1 METSETKI
9 SILILDDHRLIRDTW
24 NFILDLDPR
33 FKVVANCCNGEEA
46 LLLAQ
51 QLNPQIILL
60 DLIMAPMN
68 GFEFLDELNKTGLN
82 SKVIILSSNENVTD
96 VVKIMLQGASGF
108 VTKNIRPDQMFDVI
122 IEVNNGKKHIDSEV
136 KQRLANEY
144 AAYEKEFEI
153 PLTLL
158 KEFGVEIAKQN

>member
-51 QLNPQIILL
+51 QLRPQIILL

-68 GFEFLDELNKTGLN
+68 GFEFLDELNKTGL
-82 SKVIILSSNENVTD
+82 T
-96 VVKIMLQGASGF
+96 
-108 VTKNIRPDQMFDVI
+108 
-122 IEVNNGKKHIDSEV
+122 
-136 KQRLANEY
+136 
-144 AAYEKEFEI
+144 
-153 PLTLL
+153 
-158 KEFGVEIAKQN
+158 